1 MRVYLWGN
9 SNAGPTLQQ
18 RYRRMVE
25 TMAEAGA
32 SVFSNFHPPATDDDR
47 APWLERIDAIV
58 IEGSDPA
65 PEAGHLVALALAYR
79 KPVLY
84 LSERGKTVDRHLQ
97 RLQENKAS
105 SAFLRL
111 EHYTLDSLS
120 VRLKE
125 FLRLVE
131 RGEGIDAP
139 TIKFT
144 LRLTPAIERY
154 LAYKVKGSKKTKADF
169 LRDLLE
175 RLIEEDQ
182 SYRQAKSSS

>member
-1 MRVYLWGN
+1 MRIYLWGN
-9 SNAGPTLQQ
+9 PNAGPTLQQ

-25 TMAEAGA
+25 TLSEAGA
-32 SVFSNFHPPATDDDR
+32 SVFSNFHPPATDDGPT
-47 APWLERIDAIV
+47 PWLERIDAVV

-84 LSERGKTVDRHLQ
+84 ATERGKAVDRHLQ
-97 RLQENKAS
+97 RLQGNKAS

-111 EHYTLDSLS
+111 EPYTLDSLP

-154 LAYKVKGSKKTKADF
+154 LAYKVKGAKMTKADF
-169 LRDLLE
+169 LRELLE
-175 RLIEEDQ
+175 RLIKEDQ
-182 SYRQAKSSS
+182 LYRQAKPPS